1 MTRMAKQANAP
12 VPGTYQIDTG
22 TASLER
28 DHYGDSSWLLR
39 VNGVQSSHVDLND
52 PLRLDFEY
60 MRWMAAAI
68 NQWPAGPAPYR
79 RILHLGGGAC
89 SMARWAAAKYP
100 DSRQVVVE
108 LDGKLATYVREW
120 FDLPKAPLL
129 RIRVGDAAEV
139 TPTLTDAT
147 RDIIIRDVFAGNKTP
162 ARVSSKEFATQI
174 KRVLDPDGLYLAN
187 CGDTSKLEEVRRES
201 QILSEVFEHVAMI
214 SDPAMFKG
222 RRSGNVVFAASQRP
236 FENLAALERDL
247 RMDALPAQFRA
258 V

>member
-1 MTRMAKQANAP
+1 MAKQGREL
-12 VPGTYQIDTG
+12 VPGNYEIDTG

-28 DHYGDSSWLLR
+28 DHYGESSWLLR

-68 NQWPAGPAPYR
+68 RHWPAGPAPYQR
-79 RILHLGGGAC
+79 VLHLGGGAC
-89 SMARWAAAKYP
+89 SMARWVAATYP
-100 DSRQVVVE
+100 TARQLVVE
-108 LDGKLATYVREW
+108 LDGKLATLVREW

-129 RIRVGDAAEV
+129 RIRVGDAAKV
-139 TPTLTDAT
+139 TPSLTEKT
-147 RDIIIRDVFAGNKTP
+147 RDVIIRDVFAGNKTP
-162 ARVSSKEFATQI
+162 QSVSSKDFATQI
-174 KRVLDPDGLYLAN
+174 KRVLDDGGLYLAN
-187 CGDTSKLEEVRRES
+187 CGDNSKLEEVRREAA
-201 QILSEVFEHVAMI
+201 ILSEVFEHVAMI

-222 RRSGNVVFAASQRP
+222 RRSGNVVFVASDAP
-236 FENLAALERDL
+236 FPALAGLERDL